1 MEFPVGAK
9 LLDAMVLS
17 IVSRKETYG
26 YEITHELQKIIDV
39 SESTLYPVLRRL
51 QKDVCLEAFD
61 LEYKGRNRRYYRIT
75 VEGKNK
81 LEKYCKEWNVFKEKI
96 DKIIQREFFTS
107 PTVQEKTTGVNPE
120 EFLKQQMQ
128 AQAAARIAG

>member
-51 QKDVCLEAFD
+51 QKDLCLEAFD

-96 DKIIQREFFTS
+96 DKIIL
-107 PTVQEKTTGVNPE
+107 QEMISDNE
-120 EFLKQQMQ
+120 
-128 AQAAARIAG
+128 

>member
-81 LEKYCKEWNVFKEKI
+81 LKN
-96 DKIIQREFFTS
+96 
-107 PTVQEKTTGVNPE
+107 TVKNGMCS
-120 EFLKQQMQ
+120 KKK
-128 AQAAARIAG
+128 

>member
-51 QKDVCLEAFD
+51 QMFALRPLIWNIKDATDVIIVLRS
-61 LEYKGRNRRYYRIT
+61 KVRISLKNT
-75 VEGKNK
+75 VKNGMCSK
-81 LEKYCKEWNVFKEKI
+81 KK
-96 DKIIQREFFTS
+96 
-107 PTVQEKTTGVNPE
+107 
-120 EFLKQQMQ
+120 
-128 AQAAARIAG
+128 

>member
-51 QKDVCLEAFD
+51 RKMFALRPLIWNIKDATDVIIVLRS
-61 LEYKGRNRRYYRIT
+61 KVRISLKNT
-75 VEGKNK
+75 VKNGMCSK
-81 LEKYCKEWNVFKEKI
+81 KK
-96 DKIIQREFFTS
+96 
-107 PTVQEKTTGVNPE
+107 
-120 EFLKQQMQ
+120 
-128 AQAAARIAG
+128 